1 MCLKYVGKDSN
12 SVTTTTTTKTYILFR
27 TGEMPQWGK
36 VLVVQ
41 A

>member
-1 MCLKYVGKDSN
+1 MCLKYVGKGSN
-12 SVTTTTTTKTYILFR
+12 SVTTTKTKTYILFW

-36 VLVVQ
+36 VLVAQ